1 MVQHEL
7 NLFGV
12 EQKTKFDDFKTAKD
26 IVPTVPSNVPVD
38 TSTETSSAENTS
50 WKDPAFM
57 DKVLAGKLLVIDL
70 GANKGTFY
78 DGTPVDFVKV
88 EIISDKKKKIVYK
101 FDPIK
106 VKGKTVE
113 KTSEEEV
120 RDGEVI
126 YVAPPKK
133 RGQRVIVGDK
143 EKAHAKRFKVSAKY
157 ILNDLLPQYAGY
169 AVVVED
175 AHMAVPKGPT
185 SLAQFFTK
193 QELTDFYDLAQAHGC
208 SLRFYPQKL
217 TPATLSAQKIEKD
230 DLYDPIAIHRSIT
243 ERAKSGDD
251 LHFKKPRYDF
261 GFSSKKKEAHV
272 FCTRG
277 GKALNYTRA
286 FEKVLEHTLEQ
297 HADGTF
303 KIYLGK
309 PHIFHEML
317 RTLLPRVVEHK
328 FYAERNGETHDVSDM
343 VRDCFNIVSVKKY
356 KEEKRRNKNS
366 KIKCSF
372 RTQNRQEVLKEEGD
386 KEGLT
391 SRGHFAGDVNFT
403 SSSTQ
408 LPTLFT
414 LLSCFVGQADYNE
427 ETSEATILPVLRKRG
442 PEDNRMT
449 PSWNWAKENYFIL
462 SSHHHKGG
470 VAASNVKH
478 WGCKSYVSRKMK
490 EKFGEKNLP
499 SDRTEWSKE
508 QVDFFKKHRNFYY
521 HTALKLMFNFFK
533 EYVETECQHFEVENL
548 DA

>member
-38 TSTETSSAENTS
+38 TSTETSNTENTS

-88 EIISDKKKKIVYK
+88 EIISDKKKKVVYK

-106 VKGKTVE
+106 IKGKTGE
-113 KTSEEEV
+113 ITSKEEV
-120 RDGEVI
+120 IDGEII
-126 YVAPPKK
+126 YIAPPKK
-133 RGQRVIVGDK
+133 KGQKVIVGDK

-157 ILNDLLPQYAGY
+157 ILNDLLPQYTGH

-175 AHMAVPKGPT
+175 AHMAVPKGPD
-185 SLAQFFTK
+185 SLAQFFKK
-193 QELTDFYDLAQAHGC
+193 QQLTDFYNLAETHGC

-251 LHFKKPRYDF
+251 LHFKKPKYDF
-261 GFSSKKKEAHV
+261 DFSSKKKEAHV

-277 GKALNYTRA
+277 GKVLNYTRA
-286 FEKVLEHTLEQ
+286 FEKVLDETSEQ
-297 HADGTF
+297 HPNGTP
-303 KIYLGK
+303 KVYLGK

-317 RTLLPRVVEHK
+317 RTLLPRVIEHK
-328 FYAERNGETHDVSDM
+328 FYAKRNGEKRDVSDM
-343 VRDCFNIVSVKKY
+343 VRDCFNIVSIKKF
-356 KEEKRRNKNS
+356 KDKDKNS

-372 RTQNRQEVLKEEGD
+372 RTQNRQEKYIEEGD

-391 SRGHFAGDVNFT
+391 SRGHSVGDVNFST
-403 SSSTQ
+403 ASPTQ
-408 LPTLFT
+408 LSTLFT
-414 LLSCFVGQADYNE
+414 ILSCFVGQADYNE

-442 PEDNRMT
+442 SEDNRIT

-470 VAASNVKH
+470 VAASNIKH
-478 WGCKSYVSRKMK
+478 WGCRSYVARKMK
-490 EKFGEKNLP
+490 EEFGNLP